1 MLAGLLAL
9 NNKYHLYRDDQNAR
23 VWQNEGPRRSLSGAA
38 ALIIGY
44 GDIGAAFAKRLKAFG
59 VYVIGVRKNSL
70 TPSEYADEIHL
81 AAELDGLLPRADIV
95 AMLVPSNRDTA
106 YMLGERE
113 FSLFKPG
120 AVFMNAG
127 RGATVDTAALVRSL
141 KGGLL
146 SGAVLD
152 VFEEEPLSKE
162 HELWGM
168 KNVIM
173 TPHVAGWNY
182 ARFLDDKIFNI
193 IVDNMRSFLSGGK
206 LRNLV
211 EVY

>member
-1 MLAGLLAL
+1 MG
-9 NNKYHLYRDDQNAR
+9 
-23 VWQNEGPRRSLSGAA
+23 EISPGT
-38 ALIIGY
+38 
-44 GDIGAAFAKRLKAFG
+44 GDGSFG
-59 VYVIGVRKNSL
+59 C
-70 TPSEYADEIHL
+70 
-81 AAELDGLLPRADIV
+81 
-95 AMLVPSNRDTA
+95 
-106 YMLGERE
+106 
-113 FSLFKPG
+113 
-120 AVFMNAG
+120 
-127 RGATVDTAALVRSL
+127 GATVDTAALVRSL

-182 ARFLDDKIFNI
+182 ARFLDDKIFDI
-193 IVDNMRSFLSGGK
+193 IVDNMRGFLSGGK
-206 LRNLV
+206 LRNRV